1 MFGSVAM
8 TRTATSPPGSI
19 SSRASRWPAGIFSP
33 HAVSH
38 TRAKAASMSATAGP
52 RISTPVSR
60 HGSMFFA
67 GRPSQSCPTHSP
79 MTKPSCPSTE
89 IILRWSRL
97 SQPKGS
103 SKRGGLKPLTSTP
116 ASRKLRQKRRE
127 VLPTAPSQS

>member
-1 MFGSVAM
+1 M

-19 SSRASRWPAGIFSP
+19 SSRESSSPGGIFSP
-33 HAVSH
+33 HAVSQ
-38 TRAKAASMSATAGP
+38 TLAKAASMSATAGP

-60 HGSMFFA
+60 HGSMPFS
-67 GRPSQSCPTHSP
+67 GRPTQSRPTQSP
-79 MTKPSCPSTE
+79 MTKPVCPSTE

-97 SQPKGS
+97 NQPKGS

-116 ASRKLRQKRRE
+116 ASRRPRQKRRE